1 MKNGVQSSLS
11 ARTISS
17 FGEKLRRVKL
27 DHDAKLLFSTFIVI
41 VLAIAASWIGLGQ
54 ARNIILKKEGHAAAV
69 GWAHYLANNLQGLDA
84 LLSDGRVTEEDRQIL
99 DFVTTTGSVLDYRI
113 LNASGATAFS
123 SRPDDVR
130 VRSTDAPPAAAL
142 PENTTYTEL
151 VTDAAGS
158 TGQRLIAEAY
168 IPIKSGSGN
177 QGAVSV
183 RVDLSAR
190 SAELQKR
197 SVYAFL
203 AVLGFVVIIGSLCGV
218 LVWMN
223 IRNRRSAEELQKSRN
238 IVLEQLATGMPLE
251 QVLMTLAQS
260 VERLKRDTICSI
272 LLLDEDGV
280 RLRDAASPSL
290 PEFYRKGI
298 DGVEIG
304 PYVGS
309 CGAAAY
315 TREIVIVSDI
325 LNHPNW
331 AGLRAQVLPPELRA
345 CWSRPVI
352 SSSNEVLGTIALY
365 YRQRRAPSQAD
376 LEFFRTISH
385 LVGIAVEQRRF
396 QDRIAY
402 LAHCD
407 TMTGLPNRREL
418 QTKLQKFVEEARE
431 ARSMMALAIVDID
444 KFKTIND
451 TYGHPIGDEVIR
463 EAARRISES
472 VRSDDMVGRLGGDE
486 LAIVFREIS
495 DIREIAEIAGRIGAA
510 LQQPMQIGG
519 KSISASI
526 SIGVS
531 CFPEHADNSDELF
544 IKADHALYQAK
555 QSGRATYEI
564 YDKELHEL
572 IRERQALEH
581 DAAIGIQRNEFSLVY
596 QPQIDLRS
604 GALVGLEALARWH
617 HPLFGEVPPAKF
629 IPVAEASPIII
640 ELGEQLLR
648 EACDQA
654 ARWHRQGLTDVHV
667 AVNVTARQFKDP
679 LFVEKTRRIL
689 EQTNLKPTALELE
702 ITETLLIDDLE
713 VVEAT
718 LRQINALGCTVSIDD
733 FGTGYSSLQYL
744 SRLPFNRLKIDA
756 SFVKVLPG
764 DASSAAIVRAILAM
778 AGSLG
783 LSVVAEGVQTCEQAE
798 FLRLNGCGAGQG
810 HLFAR
815 AMEPATVEKWLQ
827 TDLVDAKHFC
837 LTASGGW
844 IPRGEN
850 DRTVLQGRRSA

>member
-1 MKNGVQSSLS
+1 MKNGVQSVLS
-11 ARTISS
+11 GKYENGFR
-17 FGEKLRRVKL
+17 EKLRCVKL
-27 DHDAKLLFSTFIVI
+27 SHEAKLLYSAFLVI
-41 VLAIAASWIGLGQ
+41 VLAIAACWIGLGQ
-54 ARNIILKKEGHAAAV
+54 ARSIILKKEGEAAAV
-69 GWAHYLANNLQGLDA
+69 SWAHFLANNLQGLDA
-84 LLSDGRVTEEDRQIL
+84 LLSDGRVTDEDRQIL
-99 DFVTTTGSVLDYRI
+99 NFVTKTGSILDYRI
-113 LNASGATAFS
+113 VNANGLATFS
-123 SRPDDVR
+123 SRPGDDFSKGLGAQSAV
-130 VRSTDAPPAAAL
+130 TA
-142 PENTTYTEL
+142 PENATYTAL
-151 VTDAAGS
+151 VTDASGS
-158 TGQRLIAEAY
+158 TGPRLIAEAY
-168 IPIKSGSGN
+168 VPIRSASGQ
-177 QGAVSV
+177 QGSV
-183 RVDLSAR
+183 NVRIDLSAR
-190 SAELQKR
+190 AAELQQR

-203 AVLGFVVIIGSLCGV
+203 AVLGFVLLISSLCGV
-218 LVWMN
+218 LVWLN
-223 IRNRRSAEELQKSRN
+223 IRNLRWAEDLQKSRN
-238 IVLEQLATGMPLE
+238 IVLEQLATGVPLE
-251 QVLMTLAQS
+251 QVLMTLVHS

-280 RLRDAASPSL
+280 RLRDVASPSL
-290 PEFYRKGI
+290 PEFYRKAI
-298 DGVEIG
+298 DGIEIG
-304 PYVGS
+304 PGVGS
-309 CGAAAY
+309 CGAAASR
-315 TREIVIVSDI
+315 REIVIVSDI

-331 AGLRAQVLPPELRA
+331 VALRDKVLPTKLRA

-365 YRQRRAPSQAD
+365 YRQRRVPSQAD
-376 LEFFRTISH
+376 LDFFRNISN

-396 QDRIAY
+396 QARIAY
-402 LAHCD
+402 LANCD

-418 QTKLQKFVEEARE
+418 QTRLHEFVEEARK
-431 ARSMMALAIVDID
+431 ARTMMALAIVDID

-451 TYGHPIGDEVIR
+451 TYGHPVGDEVIR
-463 EAARRISES
+463 EAARRISQS
-472 VRSDDMVGRLGGDE
+472 VRSDDIVGRLGGDE
-486 LAIVFREIS
+486 LAIVFRQIS
-495 DIREIAEIAGRIGAA
+495 DINEIAEIAGRIGAA
-510 LQQPMQIGG
+510 LQLPLQIGG
-519 KSISASI
+519 RSISASI

-531 CFPEHADNSDELF
+531 CFPEHAQSGDELF

-564 YDKELHEL
+564 YDRELHEL

-617 HPLFGEVPPAKF
+617 HPVLGEVPPAKF

-640 ELGEQLLR
+640 ELGERLLR

-654 ARWHRQGLTDVHV
+654 ARWHRNGLTDVHV

-718 LRQINALGCTVSIDD
+718 LRQISALGCTVSIDD

-756 SFVKVLPG
+756 SFIRELPS
-764 DASSAAIVRAILAM
+764 DPSSVAIVRAILAM

-783 LSVVAEGVQTCEQAE
+783 LSVVAEGIENYEQAE
-798 FLRLNGCGAGQG
+798 FLRVHECGAGQG
-810 HLFAR
+810 HMFAR
-815 AMEPATVEKWLQ
+815 AMEPGKFERWLH
-827 TDLVDAKHFC
+827 TDLVNARHYG
-837 LTASGGW
+837 LTASGSW
-844 IPRGEN
+844 IPGGQN
-850 DRTVLQGRRSA
+850 DRMVLQERRSA